1 MIRRLPTLFALL
13 ITIGRVASGQTTVT
27 DPVVATIGGIQVRVS
42 DLDARSREV
51 DPGFYARLQLEQYEL
66 RRRTLDS
73 IVTAYLLESEA
84 KRRGMSVD
92 KLLEQELP
100 KRTAAPS
107 GPDILEAYTRSG
119 LAAQGVS
126 IDQAREAIIQS
137 LSSTRDRSESLR
149 RYVDELKAAAS
160 NVVVNF
166 DPPRQA
172 VRVLASDRVA
182 GRPEAR
188 VEVVEFGDFQCPIC
202 RSTVPALKR
211 LRAEHRDNVRFVWKD
226 FPLNGH
232 PDAKP
237 AAQAA
242 RCAADQGRFWEYHDK
257 LFDNQEALG
266 KRRLK
271 DYAKQLK
278 LDQKSFSEC
287 LDGGKYAR
295 ELDAAVEEATTYG
308 VSATPTVFINGR
320 LIVGAVPFETY
331 DRIVREE
338 LGRSAQLSQK

>member
-1 MIRRLPTLFALL
+1 MTARLSVLVALL
-13 ITIGRVASGQTTVT
+13 LTVGALAAGQTPGV
-27 DPVVATIGGIQVRVS
+27 DPVVATIGGIPVRMS

-51 DPGFYARLQLEQYEL
+51 DAGSYARVQMEQYDL

-73 IVTAYLLESEA
+73 IIAAYLLESEA
-84 KRRGMSVD
+84 KRRGLSVD

-100 KRTAAPS
+100 KRTTPPS

-126 IDQAREAIIQS
+126 IDQAKEAIIQS
-137 LSSTRDRSESLR
+137 LSANRDRSEPFR
-149 RYVDELKAAAS
+149 RYVEELKAASS

-172 VRVLASDRVA
+172 VRVLASDRVT
-182 GRPEAR
+182 GKPDAR

-202 RSTVPALKR
+202 RSMVPTLKR
-211 LRAEHRDNVRFVWKD
+211 VRYEHRDNVRFVWKD

-242 RCAADQGRFWEYHDK
+242 RCAADQGKFWEYHDK
-257 LFDNQEALG
+257 LFENQQSLSA
-266 KRRLK
+266 RRLK

-278 LDQKSFSEC
+278 LDQKAFSEC
-287 LDGGKYAR
+287 LDSGKYAR
-295 ELDAAVEEATTYG
+295 DLDAALEEATGYG

-331 DRIVREE
+331 DHIIREE
-338 LGRSAQLSQK
+338 LGRTRQLSQK